1 MKLILT
7 FLPIFLLLSMSVARP
22 AHRNSS
28 NENELE
34 SRLKK
39 TDCVKIRN
47 LKKSVYNYLE
57 SKLANLNSSQQEL
70 LAKKLIA
77 KLNRHFLS
85 RRGHPQSQ
93 GPWTDNG
100 EIFARML
107 KWKAEKS
114 PNFPPIFLCFKIVE
128 WSGKKKEEQIERQI
142 RTRREDKTPLVS
154 FNEMWKILIF
164 FSTKINS
171 SYFAHL
177 KMISLLFISPLKR

>member
-1 MKLILT
+1 MKFRHFKTTPINSDTSTQISSEGFRLPSNCHYYYRFKEYSLLQEPKFNRQNYINMKLTLT

-77 KLNRHFLS
+77 KLNQHIF
-85 RRGHPQSQ
+85 QSQ

-107 KWKAEKS
+107 K
-114 PNFPPIFLCFKIVE
+114 
-128 WSGKKKEEQIERQI
+128 
-142 RTRREDKTPLVS
+142 
-154 FNEMWKILIF
+154 
-164 FSTKINS
+164 
-171 SYFAHL
+171 
-177 KMISLLFISPLKR
+177 

>member
-7 FLPIFLLLSMSVARP
+7 FLPIFLLLSMSIARP
-22 AHRNSS
+22 AHRNAS

-34 SRLKK
+34 SRSKK

-107 KWKAEKS
+107 KWKADKS
-114 PNFPPIFLCFKIVE
+114 PNFSSIFLCFKIVE

-154 FNEMWKILIF
+154 FNEM
-164 FSTKINS
+164 
-171 SYFAHL
+171 
-177 KMISLLFISPLKR
+177 

>member
-7 FLPIFLLLSMSVARP
+7 FLPIFLLLSMNVALP
-22 AHRNSS
+22 AQVK
-28 NENELE
+28 

-107 KWKAEKS
+107 K
-114 PNFPPIFLCFKIVE
+114 
-128 WSGKKKEEQIERQI
+128 
-142 RTRREDKTPLVS
+142 
-154 FNEMWKILIF
+154 
-164 FSTKINS
+164 
-171 SYFAHL
+171 
-177 KMISLLFISPLKR
+177 

>member
-107 KWKAEKS
+107 KWKAEK
-114 PNFPPIFLCFKIVE
+114 NV
-128 WSGKKKEEQIERQI
+128 
-142 RTRREDKTPLVS
+142 
-154 FNEMWKILIF
+154 LIF
-164 FSTKINS
+164 PRYFFVSKLWNGVERRRRSRLNVRFGREEKTK
-171 SYFAHL
+171 H
-177 KMISLLFISPLKR
+177 R

>member
-1 MKLILT
+1 MREPKFNRQNYINMKLILT
-7 FLPIFLLLSMSVARP
+7 FLPIFLLLSMTVARP
-22 AHRNSS
+22 AHRNAS

-34 SRLKK
+34 SRSKK

-107 KWKAEKS
+107 K
-114 PNFPPIFLCFKIVE
+114 
-128 WSGKKKEEQIERQI
+128 
-142 RTRREDKTPLVS
+142 
-154 FNEMWKILIF
+154 
-164 FSTKINS
+164 
-171 SYFAHL
+171 
-177 KMISLLFISPLKR
+177 